1 VQNPFDHLA
10 KKIAKEA
17 LQASGRTVIQYEISR
32 DAQHADIRHDPD
44 PARHAERARLGL
56 LGRLAAVLCL
66 LEVYGHAP
74 TGAEIRACLSKR
86 FAHWHECE
94 RVARAH
100 NTRRKHKALP
110 PVQPVEPLLWII
122 AATVSTPILRKL
134 KVDAAPG
141 WPAGVYFH
149 GDDLYRVGLVVA
161 AELPRDRSTLLVR
174 IMAGGAGL
182 PAAVGDLAAL
192 PADAHERAVA
202 EHIVL
207 YLRESLGKQPGRTP
221 EEEELIVKMY
231 TTWEEEKQQLRA
243 EAAARSV
250 LTVLRT
256 RGIDVSD
263 AARQR
268 ILAQKDPTRLERWL
282 EKAVVATSVSQVI
295 RERSRAA

>member
-1 VQNPFDHLA
+1 VHNPFDLLA

-17 LQASGRTVIQYEISR
+17 LHASGRTVIQYEISR

-74 TGAEIRACLSKR
+74 SGAEIRACLSKH
-86 FAHWHECE
+86 FAHWHACE

-100 NTRRKHKALP
+100 NQRRKQKALP
-110 PVQPVEPLLWII
+110 PARRVEPRLWII

-134 KVDAAPG
+134 KPDAAPG

-149 GDDLYRVGLVVA
+149 GDTLYRVGIVVA
-161 AELPRDRSTLLVR
+161 DELPRDRSTLLVR
-174 IMAGGAGL
+174 FMAGGPGL
-182 PAAVGDLAAL
+182 AAAIDDLAAL

-202 EHIVL
+202 EQIVL
-207 YLRESLGKQPGRTP
+207 YLRDALGKKPGRTP
-221 EEEELIVKMY
+221 EEEELIVKLY
-231 TTWEEEKQQLRA
+231 GTWEDAKVQARA
-243 EAAARSV
+243 EEAARSV

-256 RGIDVSD
+256 RGINVPE
-263 AARQR
+263 AARER
-268 ILAQKDPTRLERWL
+268 ILAQKDPKRLERWL
-282 EKAVVATSVSQVI
+282 EKAVVATSVTEVI
-295 RERSRAA
+295 RARSRAA